1 MSNENNPKLNL
12 FENIKSD
19 YILKHIF
26 QNLHEKFLLLIIKY
40 NKDLQKRLGI
50 GKNDYEDYQKIEIEI
65 IPAKNKSGKFV
76 NIDNNDDEIYYHIY
90 LNGDKKES
98 KSRYINKEDKINKII
113 LIIDYEI
120 KSLKKLFFECRCIEK
135 INFLKCNRKDIL
147 DMEDMFYNC
156 KSLKEINFN
165 NNFNT
170 DNVINMAGL
179 FHGCSSLEKLN
190 LNSFDTSNV
199 GDIYQMFKGCSSLK
213 ELNLSN
219 FRTNNVTDMSYM
231 FYECSKLEELYVNN
245 FYTNSLTGVR
255 CMFYGVSKQ
264 LKEKIKKANE
274 KIKVEAFLW

>member
-1 MSNENNPKLNL
+1 MESKDTTSKVEEQGLKNVKSHYFIQKFFGYMSERKYL
-12 FENIKSD
+12 ETIR
-19 YILKHIF
+19 
-26 QNLHEKFLLLIIKY
+26 Y
-40 NKDLQKRLGI
+40 NKSIQKRI
-50 GKNDYEDYQKIEIEI
+50 NININNYKDYSEIYSSIEIEI
-65 IPAKNKSGKFV
+65 IPKKNEYGKFI
-76 NIDNNDDEIYYHIY
+76 NIDNNDYENYYHIY

-170 DNVINMAGL
+170 
-179 FHGCSSLEKLN
+179 
-190 LNSFDTSNV
+190 
-199 GDIYQMFKGCSSLK
+199 
-213 ELNLSN
+213 
-219 FRTNNVTDMSYM
+219 NNVTDMSYM
-231 FYECSKLEELYVNN
+231 FHECFKLEELYVNN

>member
-1 MSNENNPKLNL
+1 MNILNENDYTSKINL
-12 FENIKSD
+12 FANIKSD
-19 YILKHIF
+19 YILRLVF
-26 QNLHEKFLLLIIKY
+26 RNLQEKLFLLLIKY
-40 NKDLQKRLGI
+40 NKDLKKRLIVGI
-50 GKNDYEDYQKIEIEI
+50 NNYEEYQKIEIEI
-65 IPAKNKSGKFV
+65 IPAKNEFGKFI
-76 NIDNNDDEIYYHIY
+76 NIDNNDYENYYHIY
-90 LNGDKKES
+90 LNGDEKES

-113 LIIDYEI
+113 VIIDYEI

-170 DNVINMAGL
+170 DNVTNMTGL
-179 FHGCSSLEKLN
+179 FYGCSSLEKLN
-190 LNSFDTSNV
+190 LN
-199 GDIYQMFKGCSSLK
+199 
-213 ELNLSN
+213 N
-219 FRTNNVTDMSYM
+219 FNTNNVTDMSYM
-231 FYECSKLEELYVNN
+231 FHECFKLEELYVNN